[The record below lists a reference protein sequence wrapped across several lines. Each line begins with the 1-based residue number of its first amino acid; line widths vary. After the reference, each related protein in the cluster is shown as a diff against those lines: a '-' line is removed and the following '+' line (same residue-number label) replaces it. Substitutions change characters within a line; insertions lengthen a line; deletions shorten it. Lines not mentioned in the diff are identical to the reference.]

1 MTLFNSLFKNNR
13 RRNHVAANRCALESL
28 EPRQL
33 LAATLTANGTWNI
46 TGTSGNDE
54 IYVARDDVDPSVLLA
69 EINGRIVDEQYAADV
84 KSIQISGG
92 AGNDHIQ
99 IEEAAGKIT
108 TPTLLRGDDGNDVIV
123 GGSGNDTI
131 YGGRGNDR
139 LSGNAGNDRIFGDD
153 GDDYLNG
160 GTGDDVLNG
169 GTGRNQLVD
178 ESAVSS
184 VKNRVPAE
192 WERHDSTWMQWP
204 KGEER
209 SYRDNF
215 AGIIKALQRT
225 EQVNL
230 VVESQSAKTEATQ
243 FLTQRGVPLNNVQ
256 FQIMPYDWSW
266 MRDNGAIWVEQTD
279 SKGVKKMAVQDW
291 GFDGWGGDGGPSRKD
306 DAVPQYVAKI
316 EGVGYEKVDVVLEK
330 GTLEFNGKDTVITSW
345 TVLHQRN
352 PGMSRGQLETVLKDK
367 FGVSKVVWLEGSAAG
382 DLTDGHVD
390 GIARFVNENTVVVSR
405 YANQNDPDAALFEK
419 SAAIIRAAGLN
430 VVRLD
435 IPGYVQYR
443 GERMAANYTNFLVA
457 NGVVV
462 ASSYGNAQFDN
473 NAKAQ
478 LQKLFPGREVI
489 MTDTRELWLNGGAVH
504 CVTNDQ
510 PLMMATVSASST
522 QPASTTSGTS
532 AISATSPNELLMN
545 AAAADQQFR
554 LRTTGK
560 LFENWG
566 GRGEKWMMGNDG
578 WYFVTPNGSLYRW
591 NRVAN
596 RAEGTL
602 VTQLDASF
610 HRDPSTIYD
619 ASELA
624 AKELD
629 LLSLDGLFAQSL
641 GALQV

>member
-1 MTLFNSLFKNNR
+1 MKLFKTLFHTNR
-13 RRNHVAANRCALESL
+13 RQNRVSNHRCALESL
-28 EPRQL
+28 EARQL
-33 LAATLTANGTWNI
+33 LAATLMANGTWNI
-46 TGTSGNDE
+46 TGTNGNDE
-54 IYVARDDVDPSVLLA
+54 IYVARDEIDSTVLLV
-69 EINGRIVDEQYAADV
+69 EVNGKVVDEQYASDV

-92 AGNDHIQ
+92 LGNDHIE
-99 IEEAAGKIT
+99 IDEAAGKIT
-108 TPTLLRGDDGNDVIV
+108 TPTVLRGDDGNDVII

-139 LSGNAGNDRIFGDD
+139 LIGNAGNDRIFGDD
-153 GDDYLNG
+153 GDDYLEG
-160 GTGDDVLNG
+160 GPGSDVLDG
-169 GTGRNQLVD
+169 GTGRNQIVD
-178 ESAVSS
+178 EPAVSN

-215 AGIIKALQRT
+215 AGIINALQRT

-230 VVESQSAKTEATQ
+230 AVESQAAKTEAMQ
-243 FLTQRGVPLNNVQ
+243 FLSQRGVPLNNVQ

-279 SKGVKKMAVQDW
+279 SKGIKKMAVQDW

-306 DAVPQYVAKI
+306 DAVPQYVSKI
-316 EGVGYEKVDVVLEK
+316 EGVGYEKISVVLEK

-352 PGMSRGQLETVLKDK
+352 PTMTRGELETVLKDK
-367 FGVSKVVWLEGSAAG
+367 FGVSKVVWLEGATAG

-405 YANQNDPDAALFEK
+405 YANQSDPDAALFEK
-419 SAAIIRAAGLN
+419 SAAIIRAAGFN

-435 IPGYVQYR
+435 IPGYVQYQ
-443 GERMAANYTNFLVA
+443 GEKMAANYTNFLVA
-457 NGVVV
+457 NGVVI
-462 ASSYGNAQFDN
+462 ASSYANAQFDN
-473 NAKAQ
+473 NARLQ

-489 MTDTRELWLNGGAVH
+489 MTDTRELWINGGAVH

-510 PLMMATVSASST
+510 PLLT
-522 QPASTTSGTS
+522 ASTTAIASTNTS
-532 AISATSPNELLMN
+532 SAESTDALQKL
-545 AAAADQQFR
+545 AATVDQQFG

-566 GRGEKWMMGNDG
+566 GRGEKWMTGNDG
-578 WYFVTPNGSLYRW
+578 WYFVTPDGGLYRW
-591 NRVAN
+591 NRTAN

-602 VTQLDASF
+602 VAQLDAPF
-610 HRDPSTIYD
+610 HQDLTMIYN
-619 ASELA
+619 ATELGTA
-624 AKELD
+624 RTELV
-629 LLSLDGLFAQSL
+629 SLDSVFSQRL
-641 GALQV
+641 GAILT